1 MIFTEK
7 VSEGAMSV
15 SEIDTHHHTVNQSK
29 ASKLIPTE
37 ADYTNAI

>member
-15 SEIDTHHHTVNQSK
+15 SEIDTHHTVNQSK

-37 ADYTNAI
+37 VDYTNAI